1 MNRWIAVLGVLAL
14 TGLVLGGCGVKR
26 PVLYPNARLE
36 QAGSEAAKA
45 DVDACLQL
53 AKEHVGSGRS
63 GQVAKKGAKG
73 AAVGA
78 ATGAAVTAV
87 LGGNVGQS
95 AAAGAAG
102 GGAAGATS
110 GLFDAA
116 EPDPVYRGFVEK
128 CLQDKGY
135 QVIGWK

>member
-1 MNRWIAVLGVLAL
+1 MSRRTAMFAFLVLA
-14 TGLVLGGCGVKR
+14 GLMLAGCGAKR
-26 PVLYPNARLE
+26 PVLYPNAYLE
-36 QAGSEAAKA
+36 QAGPEAAKA
-45 DVDACLQL
+45 DVDACMQL
-53 AKEHVGSGRS
+53 AREYVGFGRG

-78 ATGAAVTAV
+78 AAGAAVTAV
-87 LGGNVGQS
+87 LGGNVGKS

-116 EPDPVYRGFVEK
+116 EPDPVFQRFVEK